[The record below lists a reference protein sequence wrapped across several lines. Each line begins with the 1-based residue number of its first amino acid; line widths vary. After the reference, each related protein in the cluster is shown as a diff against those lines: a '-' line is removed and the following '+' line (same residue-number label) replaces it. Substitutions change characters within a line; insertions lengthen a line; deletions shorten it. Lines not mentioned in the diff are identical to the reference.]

1 MRAAWLAFLFPL
13 ALVAVPQPEPKQAP
27 AKLRFRVTVA
37 DGLLAAP
44 TDGRVLVVLGKP
56 AGPEPRKSIGQSGL
70 KVPPVLGTDTKQ
82 FGPGK
87 SVVLDGKAVTF
98 PIENLSRL
106 PPGEY
111 GVQAVFDHNRDL
123 KLPNAPGNL
132 YSEVQRV
139 RLDPSRE
146 DTVELRLTQQVP
158 AEKMPAETERI
169 KYIKLRSEL
178 LSQFH
183 GRPIYLRAGVRLPRD
198 FAAAPEKRYPLRV
211 HIGGYGSRFSVMPQ
225 DDPAGDALVL
235 LTLDGAGP
243 LGDPYQVNSANHG
256 PYGDAVTHE
265 LIPHVE
271 KRFRCVGKP
280 HARFLDGGSTG
291 GWVALALQVFY
302 PDYFNGAWSFCPD
315 PVDFR
320 AFQLIDI
327 YKDANAYVNR
337 HGFERPG
344 ARDRDGDVR
353 ETMRHQCQL
362 ENVLGRGDSWTT
374 SGQQWGSWNAVFG
387 PRGPDGL
394 PMPLWDPRTG
404 ALNRKVVDHWKKY
417 DLRRVLDNNWQTLGP
432 KLKGKLRIWVG
443 EADDFFLNNAVHLL
457 DKFLSQADPPYGGT
471 IAYKMGEGHCWSG
484 ITQREMIGQMLD
496 AMKRGEK
503 R

>member
-1 MRAAWLAFLFPL
+1 LTL
-13 ALVAVPQPEPKQAP
+13 LVLPQNGQNLTP
-27 AKLRFRVTVA
+27 ARLRFRVTMA
-37 DGLLAAP
+37 DGLLKQP
-44 TDGRVLVVLGKP
+44 KDGRVLIVLSNQSS
-56 AGPEPRKSIGQSGL
+56 PEPRLSLGRSGL
-70 KVPPVLGTDTKQ
+70 KTPPVLGADANQ
-82 FGPGK
+82 FAPGK
-87 SVVLDGKAVTF
+87 EAILDGKAVTF
-98 PIENLSRL
+98 PIADLAHL
-106 PPGEY
+106 PPGDY
-111 GVQAVFDHNRDL
+111 YAQTVFEHNRDL
-123 KLPNAPGNL
+123 NLPNSPGAL
-132 YSEVQRV
+132 YSEPRRV
-139 RLDPSRE
+139 RLDPSRAE
-146 DTVELRLTQQVP
+146 TVELQLTRQLP
-158 AEKMPAETERI
+158 AEKMPAESERL
-169 KYIKLRSEL
+169 KFVKLSSEVLSKFYGRSM
-178 LSQFH
+178 
-183 GRPIYLRAGVRLPRD
+183 YLRAGVRLPTD
-198 FAAAPEKRYPLRV
+198 FAAAPQKRYPLRV
-211 HIGGYGSRFSVMPQ
+211 HIGGYGTRFYVMPRQ
-225 DDPAGDALVL
+225 DPAGDGLVM

-256 PYGDAVTHE
+256 PYGDAVTKE

-271 KRFRCVGKP
+271 KQFRCFGQP

-320 AFQLIDI
+320 AFQLIDV

-387 PRGPDGL
+387 PRGADGL
-394 PMPLWDPRTG
+394 PVPLWDPRTG
-404 ALNRKVVDHWKKY
+404 ALNRQAADRWKKY
-417 DLRRVLDNNWQTLGP
+417 DLRMILEDNWPVLAP

-443 EADDFFLNNAVHLL
+443 EADDFFLNNGVHLL
-457 DKFLSQADPPYGGT
+457 DNFLARAKPAYEGS
-471 IAYKMGEGHCWSG
+471 IAYKIGEGHCWSG
-484 ITQREMIGQMLD
+484 ISDREMIGQMLD
-496 AMKRGEK
+496 AMKRTEK